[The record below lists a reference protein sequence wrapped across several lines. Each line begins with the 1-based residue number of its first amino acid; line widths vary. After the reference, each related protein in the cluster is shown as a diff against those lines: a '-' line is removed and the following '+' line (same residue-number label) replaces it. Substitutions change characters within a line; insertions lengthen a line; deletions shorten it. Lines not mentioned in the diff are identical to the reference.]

1 MTETLACLN
10 EDELDIFV
18 EAALEFFRISCK
30 ESAEAG
36 DASIAIVDLP
46 SLDYTGLIN
55 VSGVEQGFA
64 YLTASRS
71 AMRRLM
77 MAIAGETGNDELYKD
92 LIGEIVSIIVSN
104 TRRHFG
110 ARLKVS
116 VPKVYT
122 RTVELEHGD
131 TMGFILPLKFQ
142 GEELILVLALYP
154 SVSDS

>member
-10 EDELDIFV
+10 EDELDVFV

-30 ESAEAG
+30 ENAEAG
-36 DASIAIVDLP
+36 EASIAIVDLP
-46 SLDYTGLIN
+46 VLDYTGLIN
-55 VSGVEQGFA
+55 VSGLEQGFA

-77 MAIAGETGNDELYKD
+77 MAIADETGDDELYAD

-116 VPKVYT
+116 VPKIYT
-122 RTVELEHGD
+122 KSVEPEHGE
-131 TMGFILPLKFQ
+131 TMGFILPLRFQ

-154 SVSDS
+154 SDSDN